1 MLVRVVAFSF
11 VIACSLLM
19 GCSLPLDIDDDALG
33 VSGGL
38 LPAPTRSQRANSNF
52 VRLDSNGRK
61 NTSELAEP
69 ELQAGDE
76 ELRRDTEIMPSKNF
90 RPFIP

>member
-19 GCSLPLDIDDDALG
+19 GCSLPLNIDDDALG

-38 LPAPTRSQRANSNF
+38 VPAPTRSQRANSNF
-52 VRLDSNGRK
+52 VRQDSNGRK
-61 NTSELAEP
+61 NTSEP
-69 ELQAGDE
+69 ELQGGNE
-76 ELRRDTEIMPSKNF
+76 ELKRDSEIMPSKNF